1 MQSTWEQVV
10 SASSGT
16 HGFQEGLSLSR
27 EESHSLRG
35 TGHSTA
41 VRRAIPEHRCL
52 EDVAEVADGVHSCL
66 VHWGSQGSS
75 EASVLLQT
83 FVVDL

>member
-16 HGFQEGLSLSR
+16 HGFQKGLTLSR

-41 VRRAIPEHRCL
+41 VRRAIQEHRCL
-52 EDVAEVADGVHSCL
+52 EDVAQFADGVRNSL
-66 VHWGSQGSS
+66 VHWDSQGSG